1 MPSSTRRKY
10 YAVREG
16 REGPKI
22 YDTWSEASL
31 LVLPRSMLT
40 DAIIVTRWPR
50 AEYKSFTSRE
60 GAVQWVASRRA
71 ISFAESS
78 VPPCASGAAPTTDSN
93 SITFDDDNAE
103 HSQMSSL
110 PPPPQDIVL
119 SAEQRKVL
127 AMVQR
132 GENVFFTG
140 SAG

>member
-1 MPSSTRRKY
+1 MPSSSRRKY

-16 REGPKI
+16 RQGPKI
-22 YDTWSEASL
+22 YDTWSECHANVS
-31 LVLPRSMLT
+31 
-40 DAIIVTRWPR
+40 RWPR

-60 GAVQWVASRRA
+60 DAVQWVAAPSRRA
-71 ISFAESS
+71 ISSAESS
-78 VPPCASGAAPTTDSN
+78 VPPCPSTTTPTTDSN
-93 SITFDDDNAE
+93 SVTFGDNKAE

-140 SAG
+140 SAGGVTCSIY